1 MLSYILISLF
11 LSAGELINIPDEI
24 NIPEVKYPKIE
35 YSKIKYGGAYFSD
48 ETTISKILISNINST
63 VSSLDIAVYSF
74 TNEEIS
80 DAIIK
85 AYERGVKVRIII
97 DYSKGSSS
105 KIDPAVLKLINKKIP
120 IKLLKGSG
128 RYGVMHNKIAI
139 FDRKILMTGSY
150 NFTLAADNNNFEN
163 VVFITDENNL
173 SSYIDYFET
182 MWKKAVDIYLSSKL
196 IYNEDFSTSLFTM
209 NEGIRKTLIKL
220 IDGTQKKLD
229 ICVYAISDD
238 RIYDSLK
245 KANSRGVKIRIVT
258 DRLQSTQSNTVKKLW
273 SDGFDIKISNGYRNG
288 VMHNKYAIFDD
299 KFVIT
304 GSFNWSNNAENY
316 NWENA
321 VVLSAPYVSY
331 FRINFEKIYKQ
342 ALPLTQQI
350 LEQSNSSS
358 SR

>member
-11 LSAGELINIPDEI
+11 LSANEVINISDKISIPL
-24 NIPEVKYPKIE
+24 PEVK
-35 YSKIKYGGAYFSD
+35 YSKIKYRGAYFSD
-48 ETTISKILISNINST
+48 ETVISKILISNINST

-74 TNEEIS
+74 TNEAIS
-80 DAIIK
+80 EAIIR

-97 DYSKGSSS
+97 DYSKFNPS
-105 KIDPAVLKLINKKIP
+105 KIEPAILKLINKKIP
-120 IKLLKGSG
+120 IKLLKGAG
-128 RYGVMHNKIAI
+128 QYGVMHNKIAI

-182 MWKKAVDIYLSSKL
+182 MWRKAVDIYSSSKL
-196 IYNEDFSTSLFTM
+196 VYYNEDLSTSLFTM
-209 NEGIRKTLIKL
+209 MEGIRKTVIKL

-238 RIYDSLK
+238 QIYNSLK

-258 DRLQSTQSNTVKKLW
+258 DRLQATQSNTVKKLW
-273 SDGFDIKISNGYRNG
+273 KEGFDIKISNGYNKG
-288 VMHNKYAIFDD
+288 VMHNKYAIFDEQ
-299 KFVIT
+299 FIIT

-321 VVLSAPYVSY
+321 VVLSEHYVSY
-331 FRINFEKIYKQ
+331 FKNNFEKIYKQ
-342 ALPLTQQI
+342 ASPPTEQI
-350 LEQSNSSS
+350 FEQSNSSS